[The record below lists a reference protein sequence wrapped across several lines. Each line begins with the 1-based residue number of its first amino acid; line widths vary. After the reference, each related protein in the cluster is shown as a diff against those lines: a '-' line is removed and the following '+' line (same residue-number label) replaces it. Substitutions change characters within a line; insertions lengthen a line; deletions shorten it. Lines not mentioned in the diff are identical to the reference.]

1 MNNQENGNEVSQVGR
16 RAGQSVGGAINF
28 FIGFPRLRVRK
39 PGAWLI
45 CALATI
51 CLLVGVSVKAQ
62 STAAT
67 QPAGTA
73 ALMYTAVARDGNSC
87 EWRSTNFDYDANG
100 QRVAHVHSYTELG
113 SGLNH
118 LVNGKWIPSVETV
131 DLLPDGTAA
140 GTNCPHQVFFPIDI
154 SQGVITVITP
164 DGQSIESRPSLLCYV
179 DGTNSATLAILKSS
193 VGELVASNQVLYADA
208 FDGIQADVLFTYT
221 KAGLEQDIVLHQQP
235 VLPES
240 IGFNSQ
246 TVRLEMFTEF
256 AGEKEP
262 ELIPGIIDPENNLQ
276 DTVLKFGAMSMIM
289 GRAFST
295 DAQQTD

>member
-1 MNNQENGNEVSQVGR
+1 MNNQEYGNEVSQVGR

-28 FIGFPRLRVRK
+28 FIGFPRLSVRK

-62 STAAT
+62 STAVA
-67 QPAGTA
+67 QPVGTA
-73 ALMYTAVARDGNSC
+73 PLMYTAVARDGNSC

-240 IGFNSQ
+240 I
-246 TVRLEMFTEF
+246 L
-256 AGEKEP
+256 
-262 ELIPGIIDPENNLQ
+262 
-276 DTVLKFGAMSMIM
+276 MSHL
-289 GRAFST
+289 
-295 DAQQTD
+295 D